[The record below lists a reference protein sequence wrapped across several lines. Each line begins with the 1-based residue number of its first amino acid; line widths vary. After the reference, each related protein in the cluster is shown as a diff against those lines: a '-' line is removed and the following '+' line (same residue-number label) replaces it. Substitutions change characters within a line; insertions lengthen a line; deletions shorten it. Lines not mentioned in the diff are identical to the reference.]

1 MRLTKKRNRLYIR
14 KRSRRCGGGVKTQ
27 DLISELR
34 SKLNYLEN
42 KKQTLKQFLWSK
54 NKNDT
59 EQEVYNSVIPII
71 RQIEEKRKKFWSGYK
86 YTITN
91 MYTMT
96 IEDII
101 DNTMSDKALNEF
113 LRDKQETLSFTNP
126 PDSTTR
132 KLSSTTASTI

>member
-1 MRLTKKRNRLYIR
+1 
-14 KRSRRCGGGVKTQ
+14 
-27 DLISELR
+27 
-34 SKLNYLEN
+34 
-42 KKQTLKQFLWSK
+42 
-54 NKNDT
+54 
-59 EQEVYNSVIPII
+59 
-71 RQIEEKRKKFWSGYK
+71 
-86 YTITN
+86 